1 MKRVKIISGVI
12 CMLLSS
18 APFVH
23 AADGREA
30 GSGLAMWGFLGLC
43 AAIIALQL
51 LPAVKK
57 LLGFAG
63 EKAHETAAAKEKADH

>member
-1 MKRVKIISGVI
+1 MKLGKIIFGVI

-18 APFVH
+18 VPFVH
-23 AADGREA
+23 AADGREY

-51 LPAVKK
+51 FPAVKK
-57 LLGFAG
+57 LLGFAR
-63 EKAHETAAAKEKADH
+63 EKGHAPATAKEKADH